1 MATRNVKLMSVEFT
15 TVSGSTVT
23 AADTVEKNYGTQA
36 YKAFMNGAKV
46 VPVFGDTKCWLNF
59 YAIEKMCVTNSSE
72 NVEFSDD
79 TCKTESE

>member
-1 MATRNVKLMSVEFT
+1 MATRNVKLLTAEFT
-15 TVSGSTVT
+15 TIAGNTYT

-46 VPVFGDTKCWLNF
+46 VPVFGDSKCWLNF
-59 YAIEKMCVTNSSE
+59 YAIEAMCITESSD
-72 NVEFSDD
+72 NVDFEDD